1 MRDSNENR
9 ADIHQEKRIIREEG
23 EKKMLYEQVK
33 ANVTTK
39 QAAIR
44 YGLKPDGN
52 GMVQCPFHCDRTPSM
67 KVDERY
73 YCFGC
78 HCTGDVIDFTAR
90 LHGLNPKAA
99 AIKLVKDFGIPHV
112 RQRRIRKVVT
122 AESRK
127 TAEENIDTKDK
138 EKLIRDAVRAYFD
151 YNALLKEEKE
161 KFAPRSPE
169 EEDWDDRFCL
179 AVKEMSRVGYYL
191 DILLFETRKEALE
204 LAEEKREE
212 VEQIAR
218 GESKYERFC
227 ADRRFGENAADGS
240 GNGDRSNKTI
250 FRYYDPADG
259 KEFSGKLYQSVAER
273 PAPYGKSA
281 V

>member
-1 MRDSNENR
+1 
-9 ADIHQEKRIIREEG
+9 
-23 EKKMLYEQVK
+23 MLYEQIK
-33 ANVTTK
+33 ENVTTK

-44 YGLKPDGN
+44 YGLKPDRN
-52 GMVQCPFHCDRTPSM
+52 GMIRCPFHRDRTPSM

-90 LHGLNPKAA
+90 LYGLNPKEAA
-99 AIKLVKDFGIPHV
+99 KKLAEDFGIPHV
-112 RQRRIRKVVT
+112 RQKRRRKVITVGSSKAA
-122 AESRK
+122 AES
-127 TAEENIDTKDK
+127 IDTKDK
-138 EKLIRDAVRAYFD
+138 EKLITDTVRAYLD

-161 KFAPRSPE
+161 RYAPRSPE

-191 DILLFETRKEALE
+191 DILLFESRKEALE

-212 VEQIAR
+212 VERIVR

-227 ADRRFGENAADGS
+227 ADQRSRENAADGS
-240 GNGDRSNKTI
+240 GNRGRSNKTVI
-250 FRYYDPADG
+250 RYYDPADG
-259 KEFSGKLYQSVAER
+259 KEFSGKLYQSAAER
-273 PAPYGKSA
+273 PASYRKSA

>member
-99 AIKLVKDFGIPHV
+99 ALRMMVPRLPESEGLT
-112 RQRRIRKVVT
+112 RIM
-122 AESRK
+122 SFWPGMRK
-127 TAEENIDTKDK
+127 TS
-138 EKLIRDAVRAYFD
+138 L
-151 YNALLKEEKE
+151 
-161 KFAPRSPE
+161 
-169 EEDWDDRFCL
+169 W
-179 AVKEMSRVGYYL
+179 
-191 DILLFETRKEALE
+191 
-204 LAEEKREE
+204 
-212 VEQIAR
+212 
-218 GESKYERFC
+218 
-227 ADRRFGENAADGS
+227 GS
-240 GNGDRSNKTI
+240 
-250 FRYYDPADG
+250 
-259 KEFSGKLYQSVAER
+259 
-273 PAPYGKSA
+273 
-281 V
+281 